1 MLVDFIIAELLIWA
15 VMVVL
20 FPPVVAV
27 VSALTRR
34 MSLPTPGPARRKR
47 RMKPAP
53 TGLRDRA
60 LSTMARQRRRPMPS
74 VKVPLRP

>member
-20 FPPVVAV
+20 FPPVIAI

-34 MSLPTPGPARRKR
+34 MSLPMPRPARRKR
-47 RMKPAP
+47 RMRTAP
-53 TGLRDRA
+53 TGLRA
-60 LSTMARQRRRPMPS
+60 LSTMAGPHRRPMPS
-74 VKVPLRP
+74 AKVPLRP